1 MSKHKNADKLTND
14 FHRLLAAQNFSSEQ
28 DVKDFMEKMIGQA
41 IPEFPDEILSGPER
55 AEDLIFKAS
64 EQQNFD
70 KALVLIHEALNLDP
84 DCIPAW
90 DLLGQTEPHPLIALT
105 FFEKGIAIG
114 RKKFDEKF
122 IKKHAGHF
130 WQIHET
136 RPFMKV
142 LSYRG
147 QTLHALGKIQECIAA
162 FEEILHLNP
171 MDNMSVREQLS
182 ICLIQVGAYQ
192 KYEKLQKEF
201 EDDGSLSANLTHALY
216 LFITKGQTPKADA
229 QLKAAL
235 KLNKH
240 VAKLLLSRVKPDFMN
255 DSILMGGTSEAEYY
269 ADLAYDLWHA
279 HPAALVWLK
288 KVG

>member
-1 MSKHKNADKLTND
+1 MSKPKNADKLMND
-14 FHRLLAAQNFSSEQ
+14 FHRLLAAQNFSTEQ
-28 DVKDFMEKMIGQA
+28 DVKDFMEKMMGQT

-64 EQQNFD
+64 ERANYD
-70 KALVLIHEALNLDP
+70 EALVLIHEALNLDP

-90 DLLGQTEPHPLIALT
+90 DLLGHIEPHPLIALT

-122 IKKHAGHF
+122 VKEHAGHF

-142 LSYRG
+142 LSFRA
-147 QTLHALGKIQECIAA
+147 QVLLSVGKIQECIAA
-162 FEEILHLNP
+162 YEEILHLNP
-171 MDNMSVREQLS
+171 MDNMGVRDQLS
-182 ICLIQVGAYQ
+182 ICLIEVGAYQ
-192 KYEKLQKEF
+192 KYEKLRKEW
-201 EDDGSLSANLTHALY
+201 EDEDGLSTHLTHALY

-240 VAKLLLSRVKPDFMN
+240 AAKLLLSRVKTDFA
-255 DSILMGGTSEAEYY
+255 DESILVGGPSEAEYY

-279 HPAALVWLK
+279 HPKALAWLK